1 MEDIKAMSLYNSQ
14 IEIAI
19 RIAKILMV
27 YSPIALSIEKIICID
42 FIVLNLKDFIPN
54 QDSLHPAV
62 PRRDTQLAITR
73 KTFTESLDFMK
84 NCRIVKE
91 AFTNDGIVFMV
102 TDKTFSFT
110 NAIHNEYILKMEKN
124 ILVTKESYGSLN
136 FSDMKKLVASKFG
149 KLDMEIHYE
158 PLF

>member
-1 MEDIKAMSLYNSQ
+1 MEDIKVTSLYNSQ

-27 YSPIALSIEKIICID
+27 YNPMALSIEKIICID

-84 NCRIVKE
+84 KYRIVNE

-149 KLDMEIHYE
+149 KLDTEIHYE